1 MRAVQGKFRNIF
13 LEVAYPRENQFT
25 LQFRIFSWRLLVVE
39 KTNLLCSPEYF
50 LGGCWSLRKPIYF
63 VVQKIFMEVAG
74 PQEN

>member
-1 MRAVQGKFRNIF
+1 MKIRAFMESLG
-13 LEVAYPRENQFT
+13 
-25 LQFRIFSWRLLVVE
+25 IFSWTLLVLE
-39 KTNLLCSPEYF
+39 KTSLLYGSEYF